1 MGATDPAAA
10 GLGPVE
16 PGHGPRRLVGRYG
29 DGEALRAGAAPRVAG
44 GDRDRRPAGGPGH
57 QAQGVGPDRGGGH
70 LLVGRAGLP
79 GQVVAVRVVTRQR
92 QRQGVSGGQGA
103 VRHRRRDRGAVGR
116 PREGQGQAPGIAQA
130 GDQVA
135 HIGAV
140 EVGALDLA
148 GGGVGPVD
156 LAGLRVQGQGPG
168 QAQAGDQILHIGAVE
183 VGALDLVG
191 AGVGPVDLAGAQ
203 GQAPR
208 RVQAGDQVLH
218 LGAVEAGPLDLA
230 GAPVAPVEP
239 PGVGVQGQAHGGL
252 QAVGHQ
258 VLHTRAVEV
267 GPLDLVGA
275 GVGPVEPPGVGVHH
289 QAAGMAQE
297 GDQVLF
303 AAAVE
308 VGPLDSGGAAVGPV
322 EPAGGQVHGQ
332 TPQLAGAGDHLFHLG
347 AVQKSPLDL
356 VAAGVRPVQPRG
368 ARLRS
373 LLFAGSTLALH
384 PRLGQGPRKQTQE
397 GDDQRPQGGGTAVTR
412 MASRG
417 EPHRSCRKPEAGHF
431 ERLRKDCAIFEERE
445 LTDCR

>member
-1 MGATDPAAA
+1 MADPA

-16 PGHGPRRLVGRYG
+16 SGHGLRRLVGRHG
-29 DGEALRAGAAPRVAG
+29 EGEALRAGAAARIAG
-44 GDRDRRPAGGPGH
+44 GDLDLGLAGGPGH

-92 QRQGVSGGQGA
+92 QRQGVAGGQGA
-103 VRHRRRDRGAVGR
+103 IRGRRHDRGTVGR
-116 PREGQGQAPGIAQA
+116 PGQGQGQAPGIAQA
-130 GDQVA
+130 GDQVP
-135 HIGAV
+135 HIRAV

-156 LAGLRVQGQGPG
+156 LAGLRVQGQTPG
-168 QAQAGDQILHIGAVE
+168 QAQVGDDILHIGTVE

-191 AGVGPVDLAGAQ
+191 AGVGPVDPAGAHIQ
-203 GQAPR
+203 GQAPG
-208 RVQAGDQVLH
+208 RVQARDQVFH
-218 LGAVEAGPLDLA
+218 PAAVEPGPLDLV
-230 GAPVAPVEP
+230 GAPIGPVEP
-239 PGVGVQGQAHGGL
+239 PGVGVQGQAQGGL
-252 QAVGHQ
+252 QAVGDQ
-258 VLHTRAVEV
+258 ILHIRAAEV
-267 GPLDLVGA
+267 GPLDPVGA
-275 GVGPVEPPGVGVHH
+275 GVGPVEPPGLGVHH
-289 QAAGMAQE
+289 QAAGMAQA

-308 VGPLDSGGAAVGPV
+308 VGPLDLAGAAVGPV
-322 EPAGGQVHGQ
+322 EPVAGQVQGQ
-332 TPQLAGAGDHLFHLG
+332 AAQLAGAGDHVLHLG

-368 ARLRS
+368 ARILC
-373 LLFAGSTLALH
+373 LLIAGSTLALH

-397 GDDQRPQGGGTAVTR
+397 GHDQKPQGGGTAVTR

-417 EPHRSCRKPEAGHF
+417 EAHRSCRKPEARHF